1 MNLNL
6 IALFSLGAF
15 FSFLSYLVTTLE
27 DKGINKENYKAVL
40 LILFLKASLGGF
52 ICLILFHGLDY
63 FFQNMNESLRVGIAG
78 ARGEKLLSPYPLP
91 PGKSPGCGERG
102 QISIFGVGSK
112 AERIVD
118 CGF

>member
-6 IALFSLGAF
+6 IALFCLGAF

-52 ICLILFHGLDY
+52 ISLI
-63 FFQNMNESLRVGIAG
+63 
-78 ARGEKLLSPYPLP
+78 
-91 PGKSPGCGERG
+91 
-102 QISIFGVGSK
+102 
-112 AERIVD
+112 
-118 CGF
+118 

>member
-40 LILFLKASLGGF
+40 LVLFLKSSSGGF

-63 FFQNMNESLRVGIAG
+63 FFQNLNESLRVGIAG
-78 ARGEKLLSPYPLP
+78 AGAFLTENIKKYLLLFIQKKVEKD
-91 PGKSPGCGERG
+91 
-102 QISIFGVGSK
+102 V
-112 AERIVD
+112 
-118 CGF
+118 

>member
-40 LILFLKASLGGF
+40 LIIFLKASLGGF
-52 ICLILFHGLDY
+52 ICLILFHGLDH
-63 FFQNMNESLRVGIAG
+63 FFHNMNESLRVGIAG
-78 ARGEKLLSPYPLP
+78 AGGYASSALLFDASLVVPTANENRPKNIAILPL
-91 PGKSPGCGERG
+91 
-102 QISIFGVGSK
+102 
-112 AERIVD
+112 IVAK
-118 CGF
+118 

>member
-1 MNLNL
+1 MIFKHIFCPNSTSITFTSINLHPVPNVV
-6 IALFSLGAF
+6 SLGAF

-78 ARGEKLLSPYPLP
+78 AGAFLTENIKKYLLLFIQ
-91 PGKSPGCGERG
+91 KK
-102 QISIFGVGSK
+102 V
-112 AERIVD
+112 
-118 CGF
+118 